1 MSIYPH
7 FFMVQ
12 DDKPATRGSSE
23 RKMPTSYVCIL
34 KPVFSLFIVISTSMN
49 SLFFEDTA
57 TILEKMPVFTSIF
70 LLLTL
75 NLYFLACLET
85 SN

>member
-1 MSIYPH
+1 MSIYPR

-34 KPVFSLFIVISTSMN
+34 KPVFSLFIVISKSMN

-70 LLLTL
+70 VLLTI
-75 NLYFLACLET
+75 YITYIF
-85 SN
+85 